1 MHLKMADDAIWR
13 RCVVLS
19 TQALLYSVGLGAG
32 AIPTAAAVN
41 WVLKDGLGQLGG
53 VVRTL

>member
-1 MHLKMADDAIWR
+1 M
-13 RCVVLS
+13 LS

-53 VVRTL
+53 VVRALYLL